1 MRERASPAPR
11 SGSVL
16 GLDVGCSPRRRS
28 SAICRLDWDGE
39 SVSWHIARFRAV
51 EPERS
56 GIIAAVA
63 GGRPALAAALDGP
76 LRAGFDEIGRYRMAE
91 RMLTRRLGPLIGKP
105 GQSGVPVGRL
115 LNAQANLCARAVLA
129 VADLASARHDVAID
143 AKAVAE
149 AFPNSFLGLMLDA
162 PEKVPVRRSNRS
174 DRYFVQLTRDGTLLR
189 LLEHCLP
196 GRRPAVDLATITNH
210 DDRAAFVCALTALG
224 LVAGAFVAVGDG
236 DGWIVL
242 PPAPFIRPRRWALLA
257 ANSAE
262 SPDALHVAG
271 GVPHGPV

>member
-1 MRERASPAPR
+1 MSARAIEKAGSDAQKDALLPAIGRGELIVTPAWLEPDNGFGAAGVQLRAQGTADGYRLSGVKRHVFHAKAAQKLLVLARTGDAPEAIDLLLSLARDEPGPLAREALS
-11 SGSVL
+11 
-16 GLDVGCSPRRRS
+16 
-28 SAICRLDWDGE
+28 
-39 SVSWHIARFRAV
+39 
-51 EPERS
+51 
-56 GIIAAVA
+56 
-63 GGRPALAAALDGP
+63 ALASVGGGDALY
-76 LRAGFDEIGRYRMAE
+76 GR
-91 RMLTRRLGPLIGKP
+91 
-105 GQSGVPVGRL
+105 
-115 LNAQANLCARAVLA
+115 
-129 VADLASARHDVAID
+129 

-242 PPAPFIRPRRWALLA
+242 PPAPFIRPRQWALLA